1 MVTLTSRIDV
11 GVDLRFLREQVRI
24 AARDELLP
32 RFADVQHHVK
42 RDGSIVT
49 AADHAM
55 QDRMQK
61 ILAEHWPQYGFLG
74 EEMPR
79 SQQERLT
86 TAGGDGL
93 WCLDPLD
100 GTSNFAAGL
109 PFFCVSLAL
118 LVAGRPEIGLVYDP
132 VRDECFMA
140 QRGLGAWLNGISMG
154 TLAPLDLPLQRCIAV
169 VDFKRLKPE
178 LAATLAARPPFG
190 SQRNFGSSALDWCWL
205 ADGRFHVYLHG
216 GQKLWDYAAGSLILA
231 EAGGQALTL
240 DGEEVIAP
248 GLHSRSVVA
257 TLDPDLFPIWTTW
270 VRDQHR
276 V

>member
-1 MVTLTSRIDV
+1 MSPQASIFKV
-11 GVDLRFLREQVRI
+11 GVDLKFLREQVRI
-24 AARDELLP
+24 AALDELLP
-32 RFADVQHHVK
+32 RFADVQRHIK

-49 AADHAM
+49 EADHAM
-55 QDRMQK
+55 QARMQTM
-61 ILAEHWPQYGFLG
+61 LAEHWPQYDFLG

-79 SQQERLT
+79 ARQEELIST
-86 TAGGDGL
+86 PGQGL

-118 LVAGRPEIGLVYDP
+118 LVQGRPEVGLVYDP

-140 QRGLGAWLNGISMG
+140 QRGKGAWLNGISMG
-154 TLAPLDLPLQRCIAV
+154 TMATLGLSLQRCIAV
-169 VDFKRLKPE
+169 VDFKRLTPT
-178 LAATLAARPPFG
+178 LATTLAARPPFG

-240 DGEEVIAP
+240 HGEEVISP
-248 GLHSRSVVA
+248 DLLPRSVVA
-257 TLDPDLFPIWTTW
+257 TLDPDLFRNWTAW
-270 VRDQHR
+270 VREQQP
-276 V
+276 